1 METVK
6 AHIPKT
12 QKLEEQE
19 LKSLQ
24 ELNTRY
30 GKIKI
35 ILGEME
41 LKKAD
46 VIEEVKGI
54 KHLFVIEE
62 KKLIEKYGADTVVNL
77 QSGEITK
84 KEANG

>member
-1 METVK
+1 METIEKV
-6 AHIPKT
+6 

-19 LKSLQ
+19 LKALQ
-24 ELNTRY
+24 ELNARY

-35 ILGEME
+35 LIGELE

-46 VIEEVKGI
+46 AIEEVRGI
-54 KHLFVIEE
+54 KHLFVEEE
-62 KKLIEKYGADTVVNL
+62 KKLIHKYGADTVVNL

-84 KEANG
+84 KENG

>member
-1 METVK
+1 MET
-6 AHIPKT
+6 IE
-12 QKLEEQE
+12 KLEEQE
-19 LKSLQ
+19 LKNLQ
-24 ELNTRY
+24 ELNARY

-35 ILGEME
+35 IIGEME

-46 VIEEVKGI
+46 AIEEVKEI

-62 KKLIEKYGADTVVNL
+62 KKLIDKYGADTVVNL

-84 KEANG
+84 KENG

>member
-1 METVK
+1 MET
-6 AHIPKT
+6 IEKT

-19 LKSLQ
+19 LKNLQ
-24 ELNTRY
+24 ELNARY

-35 ILGEME
+35 IIGEME

-46 VIEEVKGI
+46 AIEEVKEI

-62 KKLIEKYGADTVVNL
+62 KKLIDKYGADTVVNL

-84 KEANG
+84 KENG

>member
-1 METVK
+1 MET
-6 AHIPKT
+6 I

-24 ELNTRY
+24 ELNARY
-30 GKIKI
+30 GKLKI
-35 ILGEME
+35 FLGEME

-46 VIEEVKGI
+46 AIEEVKEI

-62 KKLIEKYGADTVVNL
+62 KKLIDKYGADTVVNL

-84 KEANG
+84 KENG

>member
-1 METVK
+1 MET
-6 AHIPKT
+6 T

>member
-1 METVK
+1 MET
-6 AHIPKT
+6 IEKT

-19 LKSLQ
+19 LKTLQ

-35 ILGEME
+35 IIGEME

-46 VIEEVKGI
+46 AIEEVKEI

-62 KKLIEKYGADTVVNL
+62 KKLIDKYGADTVVNL

-84 KEANG
+84 KENG

>member
-1 METVK
+1 MET
-6 AHIPKT
+6 IEKT

-19 LKSLQ
+19 LKNLQ
-24 ELNTRY
+24 ELNARY

-35 ILGEME
+35 IIGEME

-46 VIEEVKGI
+46 AIEEVKEI

-62 KKLIEKYGADTVVNL
+62 KKLIDKYGADTIVNL

-84 KEANG
+84 KEENG

>member
-1 METVK
+1 MET
-6 AHIPKT
+6 IEKT

-19 LKSLQ
+19 LKTLQ
-24 ELNTRY
+24 ELNARY

-35 ILGEME
+35 IIGEME

-46 VIEEVKGI
+46 AIEEVKEI

-62 KKLIEKYGADTVVNL
+62 KKLIDKYGADTVVNL

-84 KEANG
+84 KENG

>member
-1 METVK
+1 MET
-6 AHIPKT
+6 I

-46 VIEEVKGI
+46 AIEEVKEI

-62 KKLIEKYGADTVVNL
+62 KKLIDKYGADTVVNL